1 MKEVEAFASSLLHYE
16 KKMKL
21 FEQFHF
27 RDILEIEHR
36 ALVSLFNGKR
46 S

>member
-1 MKEVEAFASSLLHYE
+1 MKEVEAFASSLLHYK

-27 RDILEIEHR
+27 RDISEIEHGTR
-36 ALVSLFNGKR
+36 ISKSV
-46 S
+46 